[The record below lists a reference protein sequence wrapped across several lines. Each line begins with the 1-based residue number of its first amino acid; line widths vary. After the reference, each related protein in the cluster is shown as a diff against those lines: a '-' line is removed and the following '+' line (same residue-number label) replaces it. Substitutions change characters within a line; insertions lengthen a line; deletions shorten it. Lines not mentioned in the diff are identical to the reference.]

1 MGDSEGSS
9 EQDDVSFLRTDD
21 MVCLQ
26 CTATGT
32 RVCLAAEGF
41 GNRHCYLENIA
52 DKNFPPEMLSC
63 VLVLEQALSVRALQE
78 MVTAANSDTGKGTQS
93 GHRTLLYGHAVLLRH
108 QNSNMYLACLSSSS
122 YNDKLAF
129 DVGLQDHCQGEACW
143 WTIHPASKQ
152 RSEGEKVRVGDDLI
166 LVSVATER
174 YLHTAKEGEATIV
187 NASFHL
193 THWSV
198 APFGTGTSRT
208 KNVGYVF
215 GGEVLRF
222 FHGGDE
228 CLTIPPNWSEETG
241 QNIIVYEGGAV
252 LNQARSLWRL
262 ELVRTKWAGGFVN
275 WGYPLRIHHITTG
288 QYLAFGDNREVCLVP
303 RERATVAATAFCLRQ
318 TKDDKKIVLD
328 EKEEEV
334 LGSPLVKYGD
344 TTVFLQHL
352 ETGLWLS
359 YKTYETKKR
368 GVGKVEEK
376 QAIMSEEGK
385 MDDGLEFSRAQVEES
400 RTARVI
406 RKCGSLFNKFIVN
419 LDAMQSGAGRQD
431 SAISNI
437 DQDEMIM
444 CFEDLINYFV
454 QPEDDIE
461 HEEKQNKLK
470 ALRNRQDLFQEEGIL
485 NLILETIDKINAI
498 TTSGY
503 LVSLDGEDASQNWD
517 TISGFLY
524 QLLAAIIK
532 GNHTNCA
539 QFAQPHR
546 LDWLFSRLSGQQASE
561 GTGMLDVLHCVLI
574 DSPEALNILKED
586 HIKVIISL
594 LEKHGRDP
602 KVLDVLCSLCVTGK
616 GVAVRSSQNN
626 ICDNLLPGRNLL
638 LQTRLVDHVA
648 SMQPNIFVG
657 KVEGAALFR
666 RWYYEAMVDHCE
678 QASHLPPHLRIG
690 WANTSGY
697 VPYPG
702 GGSKWGGNG
711 LGDDL
716 YSFGFD
722 GCCLWT
728 GGRCNTVR
736 SCSPPYIRKGDVIG
750 CIIDL
755 NVPVISF
762 SVNGIKVKGCFRN
775 FNTDG
780 MFYPAI
786 SFSAKLS
793 CRFLLGG
800 DQGKLRYGPP
810 DGHSALV
817 EALLPQQ
824 VLTVEPCF
832 QFGDVP
838 KGVLFGPAQISDDAV
853 FVPSPVDTSGITLPN
868 YIESVRD
875 KLAENVHE
883 VWAMNKIDS
892 GWRYADVRDDARK
905 LHPCLTSFEHLPLAE
920 KKYDTTLAL
929 QTLKTI
935 LALGYHITV
944 DKPPAR
950 IKTVKLPNDPYLQ
963 SNGYKPAPLDLGA
976 ISLTAKMEELVDL
989 LSENTH
995 NVWAQER
1002 IQQGWTYGLV
1012 ENQPTRRSPHL
1023 VPYKTVDDIIKKAN
1037 RDTAGELVRTLLAYG
1052 YVLEPP
1058 TAESL
1063 EGMQSKVSSVKY
1075 DQRTYRA
1082 ETTYAVTGGKW
1093 YFEFEVLTLG
1103 PMKVGWASAS
1113 SFLPSCELGG
1123 DANSWAYDGFLA
1135 VKNHAGGAES
1145 YGKQWTIGDVIG
1157 CMLDLHDRTISFSLN
1172 GELLLD
1178 NLGGEAAFSEIPCG
1192 EGASYVPACTF
1203 GIGQKAKLVFG
1214 HDVNLLRFFTTCGL
1228 QEGYQPFC
1236 VNMNRNMTFWYNKD
1250 EPMFVNV
1257 DDAFSPN
1264 VEVNRIPAGG
1274 ECPPALKIT
1283 HKLFESVEKVNY
1295 EFLRLSL
1302 PVCCRDHLVEE
1313 QDKEHRWEEVRR
1325 RQRRAQAEKQS
1336 VRHPANL
1343 EHHMLRSGFSMSDV
1357 KDLQRGYSDEGGD
1370 TEDVMPVD
1378 HRPPTP
1384 QQRRRSMLTPRGT
1397 TGTLTKTQSFDAAT
1411 TLQVPDGSRPDASR
1425 LRAASSEEALH
1436 RVGQKSKA
1444 GQRTKAVT
1452 PEPESKSKRRGKS
1465 PFRFFRKKEDKE
1477 DAQAAA
1483 SATTATSPKGGAAQ
1497 QGLSPPLLTV
1507 RPPSVHRLS
1516 PAPSNQLLC
1525 PPVPERP
1532 TSLSS
1537 PTSSGGSGGS
1547 GSAGMPRSG
1556 SFRRPSLTPGP
1567 PPVAADDTGDRL
1579 DPTVLDLVDEYFY
1592 GLRVFPGQ
1600 DPNHVYV
1607 GWVTTAY
1614 KFYDRTFGNSKVR
1627 KVAFHGLSE
1636 DGLVHQVLERQ
1647 NCYMVCAGQLAAEIS
1662 QGDAAGRSANQG
1674 MYVGCHIDV
1683 STGLLTFSADGHVT
1697 RQRFKME
1704 PGTKLFPAAF
1714 FEATSKEVIQFELG
1728 RTPTTLPLSAV
1739 LLHTTSKHLT
1749 PQCPPRLKVQCLQP
1763 YVWARVPNVSL
1774 RPHALRLSE
1783 VRGWSMLCDDPVS
1796 MLALHI
1802 PEEDRCIDVLE
1813 LIEHERLLNFHA
1825 HTLSLYGS
1833 LCFQGNHRAAH
1844 MICSHVDEKQLMYA
1858 IQSEYLSGPLR
1869 TGFTD
1874 LLISLH
1880 LEFHAYARS
1889 LTQNEFIVP
1898 LGPDIR
1904 ALYEDPT
1911 TAQSFSTLECVS
1923 IRPEMSFSET
1933 REKVESIADLST
1945 PYFPVDALKQFVIEA
1960 LAEAVKRDS
1969 RPNRDPIGGSNE
1981 NLFVPLLKL
1990 ADKLLLVGLLDNTDL
2005 QWLLYLLDPNT
2016 FEPCRGIGGPAAVT
2030 GGDSSAPT
2038 GGVGGNGNGGVP
2050 LGLIDMQ
2057 IAEGVKLQVC
2067 YILHHLC
2074 DLQLRH
2080 RVEAIVCFSDDFVN
2094 NLQSD
2099 QLRRYIEIK
2108 QSDLPS
2114 SVAAKKTREF
2124 RCTPKEQMR
2133 AILGF
2138 KNIEEESSDQCPC
2151 GEGLR
2156 EVLSGFHEELVGR
2169 LKAASADQEAPAES
2183 ESDSGSTLRQK
2194 LMSLVK
2200 LVQSSD
2206 EAKGDGDER
2215 VTLPEEIFTR
2225 KVVQIVVKWAEQ
2237 SEIEDREVVRQ
2248 MFRLLLRVY
2257 SSVGELMNAL
2267 ENTYVISHRSQ
2278 SDIIS
2283 VLSHLGKVRA
2293 LLPVQ
2298 MSPLEEEVM
2307 RKSLW
2312 ALVNNRIFFQHPDL
2326 IRVLRVNENV
2336 MDVMINTLGKRA
2348 QTQSSGQATA
2358 VAASPASPSAPE
2370 AAPADK
2376 DTSHE
2381 MVVSCCRFL
2390 CYFCRTSRQNQKA
2403 MFDHLDFLLEN
2414 SNILLS
2420 RPSLRGSTPLDVAY
2434 SSLMENSELALALRE
2449 HYLEKIAAYMSRC
2462 GLQSNLELVDRGY
2475 PDVGW
2480 DPVEGERY
2488 LDFLRFCVWV
2498 NGETVEENANLVI
2511 RLLIRRPECLG
2522 PALRGEGPG
2531 LLDAIREAVRMS
2543 ERITAERQQQQQ
2555 QGTLTEELGE
2565 DDIDMGAAILNFY
2578 CTLVDLLGRCAPEAA
2593 TIAQGKNES
2602 IRARAIL
2609 RSLVP
2614 LDDLL
2619 GALSLRFTLQQPRKG
2634 DTSQNKSDLPAG
2646 LQPNHK
2652 QSIVM
2657 FLERVYGLETQETFF
2672 RLLEDGFLPD
2682 LRAATMLDRA
2692 DSVESD
2698 MALALNRYIGNSV
2711 LPMLIQYYAYFTNAE
2726 NYASLL
2732 DATLHTVYRLS
2743 KVKILTKGQ
2752 REKVSDFLVA
2762 LTREMQPSML
2772 LRLLR
2777 KLTVD
2782 VSVITEYTAVALRLL
2797 TLHYDRCKSYYSASG
2812 GQGAYGTASEEERR
2826 LTMLLFT
2833 NIFDSLSKMEYDPD
2847 LFSKALPCLT
2857 AIACALPPDYSLTEG
2872 HEEDLCKHTTGA
2884 SGPYVPEPVNTMGI
2898 QLNQDLNNIVQRFSE
2913 HFHDA
2918 WAMRKLERGWQYG
2931 ERWNDEAKTHP
2942 RVKPYNLLTDY
2953 EKERY
2958 RDPIRELLKALL
2970 AFGWKLELTDNSQR
2984 SNAPIAAQ
2992 AQSPMAYMPTPVDMS
3007 TLTLNKDMMT
3017 MAERLA
3023 ENTHDIWAKKM
3034 KEELEAVGGGIH
3046 AQLVPYDL
3054 LTDREKYK
3062 NRDRAQEFLKFLQYE
3077 GYRLSSKALRRR
3089 ERGGAPS
3096 EEPQAPSQGQ
3106 NASPERRF
3114 ASSLLEKLLQYLD
3127 VAAINLKV
3135 LRPSVPFSRRT
3146 SFKTS
3151 SRDVKFFS
3159 KVVLPLMEKVFV
3171 AQRAFFLMSPT
3182 ATSTVGTATIREKE
3196 MVASLFC
3203 KLGGLLRAKF
3213 SVFGNECKLTVSC
3226 LQTLIRAT
3234 DAKAIVKNCPDFVKT
3249 SMLTYFNNAAD
3260 DLATTLLNLQQG
3272 RYSHL
3277 RGTTM
3282 KTSSSL
3288 NYVQLVLLPVLTAL
3302 FDHMAA
3308 NEFGSDLL
3316 LSDIQVA
3323 CYKILNSLYTLGTN
3337 MELHGGRNFVKA
3349 ELERHRPAY
3358 GNCLGAFAATFPVAF
3373 LEPSHN
3379 KHNPYCIHGKAQEHS
3394 LEAQAVMAT
3403 LESSMPT
3410 LEDLMGQV
3418 EKFVTANGKYLEQPF
3433 IIEVMIPMLCSYL
3446 PFWWSQGP
3454 DNVNPT
3460 SGNHVT
3466 MVTSDHLT
3474 GLLKNIL
3481 NLLRKTVATE
3491 GSPWMITIAGH
3502 AGQIVINSSE
3512 ELLRDPILPMME
3524 KIRQCADSVF
3534 HNEECMRSYL
3544 KSSTDD
3550 TSQVEGQL
3558 QEEFTLLVR
3567 DIYAFFP
3574 LLIKYVD
3581 LQRNHWL
3588 KNNVKEAEQVYTC
3601 VAHVFNTWNKSQ
3613 YFRREEANF
3622 ISQHEIDNM
3631 ALIMP
3636 SSGRGRT
3643 SVQNLDAGQSQKKE
3657 KKKKRDGKRDKDKE
3671 LAASLVVACLK
3682 RLLPVGLNLFAG
3694 REQELVQHAK
3704 EKFLNKDQDSDIFDY
3719 VKLQLTLPDK
3729 IDPSD
3734 AMSWQHYLYSK
3745 LGSQRTTPV
3754 GPNAIVPV
3762 VSQDRL
3768 VERIIDMAKVL
3779 FGLHVIDHPQGSQ
3792 KGVYRS
3798 VVSTQRKRAVIAC
3811 FRMISLHSLPRHRAI
3826 NIFLNVYKDLWL
3838 EEENV
3843 DQEKLIDDLTTTFE
3857 ESEKEPKS
3865 EETEE
3870 KPDPLVQLV
3879 VAFSRK
3885 ATTEHSGVNPEDPLY
3900 MHYAFI
3906 FSQSCG
3912 GAEEEEEEEEG
3923 DEDSGPSIHQKFR
3936 RLKEQELEKQRLL
3949 FQQARLASRG
3959 VAEMA
3964 LLYISACKGCQGP
3977 MVIETLK
3984 LGISLLKGGNQE
3996 VQMRMLQHLKE
4007 KKDVGF
4013 FTSIAGL
4020 MNSCSVLDLDAFER
4034 TQKAEGLGVGAEGTA
4049 GEKNMHDADFT
4060 CALFRFLQLL
4070 CEGHNLEFQNY
4081 LRTQAGNTTTV
4092 NVVISTVDYLLR
4104 LQESIM
4110 DFYWH
4115 YSSKEVIDQPGKD
4128 NFCRAITVAKQ
4139 VFNTLTEFIQGPCS
4153 LNQQALAHS
4162 RLWDAVT
4169 GFLFLFAHM
4178 QDKLSKNSSQLDL
4191 LKELLELQKEMVIMM
4206 LSMLEG
4212 NVMNGTIGKQMVDTL
4227 VESASNVELI
4237 LRFFDMFL
4245 KLKELTSSSSFQEID
4260 SKNSGWILPK
4270 DFQKAM
4276 EQQKIYNAEE
4286 ISFLM
4291 SCCEPNIDDLIDYRE
4306 FTERFHNP
4314 AKDIGFNLAVLLT
4327 NLSEHMPNDPRLQ
4340 RFLETASSVLNYF
4353 EPFLGRIEIMGSSRR
4368 IERVYFEIKES
4379 TIDQWEKPQ
4388 IKESKRAFFYSIVTE
4403 GGDKEKLEAFVN
4415 FCEDAIFE
4423 MQHASSISNEDTD
4436 EPPAKAEPYTFL
4448 GAEDSRPP
4456 GPLEPLKQGFWLLRD
4471 GIGALL
4477 SVLRPSNIR
4486 RQYQKLRSMT
4496 MGEIILGTFK
4506 VSFFGFFY
4514 IIWMIFAFARSV
4526 VRVTLRLMG
4535 GQPLVGSAVPEE
4547 DARGLKYSGLGAIG
4561 PPLALEAGPS
4571 AMGAGLAGTGLP
4583 AEADMAPH
4591 MRAFGLDITKTE
4603 EDGEVKYH
4611 VAPPKSTLSPQSSLD
4626 DADQTTEEDTSKG
4639 SPHDKGSPD
4648 GELPD
4653 GLPLDGQATVL
4664 EGDLKTKDMGQET
4677 ADGDIKRATMP
4688 SPEMAAM
4695 MSAAQMAAAE
4705 PPKPTETPPVAAID
4719 LSEYSQKIVSFLARN
4734 FYNMKYIALVLAF
4747 FINCILLF
4755 YKVSTG
4761 ESAADDDVAAAAEA
4775 AAEALSDDE
4784 GGVGGLAE
4792 VLANATE
4799 ALSDADGSGSDE
4811 EVEEWVII
4819 EEKLFYLEPII
4830 RFMAL
4835 FHSLVSFCMLIAYYH
4850 LKVPLAIFKR
4860 EKEVARAMEFDGLYI
4875 TEDPAEDDIR
4885 TRWDKL
4891 VISTKSFPVNYW
4903 DKFVKKRVRQKYS
4916 ETYDPEALS
4925 NVLGLDKS
4933 GSFSQEHDESSG
4945 LFSFITNVDWKYQI
4959 WKSGV
4964 TITDNAFLYNLWYF
4978 VFSVMGNLN
4987 FFFFAAHLLDVAVG
5001 FKTLRTILQSVT
5013 HNGKQLVLTVMLLTI
5028 VVYIYTVIAFSFFRK
5043 FYIQEEDEQVDHKC
5057 HSMLTCFV
5065 FHLYKGVR
5073 AGGGIGDEIEP
5084 PDGDDY
5090 EVYRIIFDITFF
5102 FFVII
5107 ILLAIIQGLIIDAFG
5122 ELRDQLQSVV
5132 DDMESNCFIC
5142 GIGKDYFDRVPHGFD
5157 THVQKEHNLANYM
5170 FFLMHLIN
5178 KPDTEYTGQETYV
5191 WELYQKRCWDF
5202 FPVGDCF
5209 RKQYEDELMGAG

>member
-1 MGDSEGSS
+1 
-9 EQDDVSFLRTDD
+9 
-21 MVCLQ
+21 
-26 CTATGT
+26 
-32 RVCLAAEGF
+32 
-41 GNRHCYLENIA
+41 
-52 DKNFPPEMLSC
+52 ML
-63 VLVLEQALSVRALQE
+63 
-78 MVTAANSDTGKGTQS
+78 
-93 GHRTLLYGHAVLLRH
+93 
-108 QNSNMYLACLSSSS
+108 LSS
-122 YNDKLAF
+122 
-129 DVGLQDHCQGEACW
+129 Q
-143 WTIHPASKQ
+143 
-152 RSEGEKVRVGDDLI
+152 
-166 LVSVATER
+166 
-174 YLHTAKEGEATIV
+174 
-187 NASFHL
+187 
-193 THWSV
+193 
-198 APFGTGTSRT
+198 
-208 KNVGYVF
+208 
-215 GGEVLRF
+215 
-222 FHGGDE
+222 
-228 CLTIPPNWSEETG
+228 
-241 QNIIVYEGGAV
+241 
-252 LNQARSLWRL
+252 
-262 ELVRTKWAGGFVN
+262 
-275 WGYPLRIHHITTG
+275 
-288 QYLAFGDNREVCLVP
+288 
-303 RERATVAATAFCLRQ
+303 
-318 TKDDKKIVLD
+318 
-328 EKEEEV
+328 
-334 LGSPLVKYGD
+334 
-344 TTVFLQHL
+344 
-352 ETGLWLS
+352 
-359 YKTYETKKR
+359 
-368 GVGKVEEK
+368 
-376 QAIMSEEGK
+376 
-385 MDDGLEFSRAQVEES
+385 
-400 RTARVI
+400 
-406 RKCGSLFNKFIVN
+406 
-419 LDAMQSGAGRQD
+419 
-431 SAISNI
+431 
-437 DQDEMIM
+437 
-444 CFEDLINYFV
+444 
-454 QPEDDIE
+454 
-461 HEEKQNKLK
+461 
-470 ALRNRQDLFQEEGIL
+470 
-485 NLILETIDKINAI
+485 
-498 TTSGY
+498 
-503 LVSLDGEDASQNWD
+503 
-517 TISGFLY
+517 
-524 QLLAAIIK
+524 
-532 GNHTNCA
+532 
-539 QFAQPHR
+539 
-546 LDWLFSRLSGQQASE
+546 
-561 GTGMLDVLHCVLI
+561 
-574 DSPEALNILKED
+574 
-586 HIKVIISL
+586 
-594 LEKHGRDP
+594 
-602 KVLDVLCSLCVTGK
+602 VLDVLCSLCVTGK

-626 ICDNLLPGRNLL
+626 ICDNLLPGRDLL

-657 KVEGAALFR
+657 RVEGAALFR

-678 QASHLPPHLRIG
+678 QKSHLEPHLRIG
-690 WANTSGY
+690 WANTAGY

-722 GCCLWT
+722 GASLWT
-728 GGRCNTVR
+728 GGRSNIVRNT
-736 SCSPPYIRKGDVIG
+736 SAPFIRKGDVVG

-762 SVNGIKVKGCFRN
+762 TVNGIKVKGCFRN

-786 SFSAKLS
+786 SFSAKLRWASLSVLAPVAMS
-793 CRFLLGG
+793 C
-800 DQGKLRYGPP
+800 
-810 DGHSALV
+810 
-817 EALLPQQ
+817 
-824 VLTVEPCF
+824 
-832 QFGDVP
+832 
-838 KGVLFGPAQISDDAV
+838 FGPHSETNAEETNPRMVFTNLAKNCSGLLFRGLSEGRPAVPTNSTTKAWLPLGKTSTTRDAFSLQIA
-853 FVPSPVDTSGITLPN
+853 LPN
-868 YIESVRD
+868 YIESIRD
-875 KLAENVHE
+875 KLAENIHE
-883 VWAMNKIDS
+883 VWSMKKIDA
-892 GWRYADVRDDARK
+892 GWRYAEVRDDTRSV
-905 LHPCLTSFEHLPLAE
+905 HPCLTSFEHLPPAE

-950 IKTVKLPNDPYLQ
+950 IKTIKLPNDPYLQ
-963 SNGYKPAPLDLGA
+963 SNGYKPAPLDVGA
-976 ISLTAKMEELVDL
+976 ITLTPKMEELVDL

-1037 RDTAGELVRTLLAYG
+1037 RSAHPEFRENRVNIGMGTCPVPSAKSKQVTDDQTL
-1052 YVLEPP
+1052 
-1058 TAESL
+1058 
-1063 EGMQSKVSSVKY
+1063 SKQKK
-1075 DQRTYRA
+1075 QH
-1082 ETTYAVTGGKW
+1082 
-1093 YFEFEVLTLG
+1093 
-1103 PMKVGWASAS
+1103 
-1113 SFLPSCELGG
+1113 LPSVSITFVKTTK
-1123 DANSWAYDGFLA
+1123 ANLETKVYKRNSLKRAYLHIEYSSEYSGERNVRPMQA
-1135 VKNHAGGAES
+1135 VKNYAGGSEV
-1145 YGKQWTIGDVIG
+1145 YGKQWQIGDVIG

-1178 NLGGEAAFSEIPCG
+1178 SLGGETAFSDIPCSD
-1192 EGASYVPACTF
+1192 GASYVPACTF
-1203 GIGQKAKLVFG
+1203 GIGQKARLVFG
-1214 HDVNLLRFFTTCGL
+1214 HDVNLLRYFTTCGL

-1250 EPMFVNV
+1250 EAVFVNV

-1264 VEVNRIPAGG
+1264 VEVSRIPAGG
-1274 ECPPALKIT
+1274 ESPPALKII

-1302 PVCCRDHLVEE
+1302 PVTCHDQLIEE
-1313 QDKEHRWEEVRR
+1313 IEKEQRWEEIRR
-1325 RQRRAQAEKQS
+1325 RQRRAQAEKKS
-1336 VRHPANL
+1336 IRHPANL

-1357 KDLQRGYSDEGGD
+1357 KDLQRGYSEDAAEGDELLHV
-1370 TEDVMPVD
+1370 E

-1384 QQRRRSMLTPRGT
+1384 QQRRRSMHV
-1397 TGTLTKTQSFDAAT
+1397 GTLTKTQSFDAAT
-1411 TLQVPDGSRPDASR
+1411 TLQVPDGSRDPNR
-1425 LRAASSEEALH
+1425 LRAASSEEALS
-1436 RVGQKSKA
+1436 RIGQQTKGQRSKA
-1444 GQRTKAVT
+1444 TT
-1452 PEPESKSKRRGKS
+1452 PEPEGKAKRRGKS
-1465 PFRFFRKKEDKE
+1465 PFRFFRSKKDEEKE
-1477 DAQAAA
+1477 KEPAQVSLAVPKLPTQ
-1483 SATTATSPKGGAAQ
+1483 TT
-1497 QGLSPPLLTV
+1497 LSPPMLTV
-1507 RPPSVHRLS
+1507 RAPSVQRLT
-1516 PAPSNQLLC
+1516 PAGSQLLC
-1525 PPVPERP
+1525 PPVPDRP
-1532 TSLSS
+1532 
-1537 PTSSGGSGGS
+1537 SGLGSGG
-1547 GSAGMPRSG
+1547 GGGGGGPPRSG
-1556 SFRRPSLTPGP
+1556 SFRRPSLAPAP
-1567 PPVAADDTGDRL
+1567 PPADDTGDRL
-1579 DPTVLDLVDEYFY
+1579 DPSVLDLVDEYFY

-1600 DPNHVYV
+1600 DPNHVYC
-1607 GWVTTAY
+1607 GWVTTTY
-1614 KFYDRTFGNSKVR
+1614 KYHDRSFSNSKVR

-1662 QGDAAGRSANQG
+1662 HGEAGSRSANQG
-1674 MYVGCHIDV
+1674 MYVGCHIDLA
-1683 STGLLTFSADGHVT
+1683 TGMLTFSADGHMT
-1697 RQRFKME
+1697 RHRFKME
-1704 PGTKLFPAAF
+1704 PGTKLYPAAF
-1714 FEATSKEVIQFELG
+1714 FEATSKEVLQFELG
-1728 RTPTTLPLSAV
+1728 HTPTTLPLSAA
-1739 LLHTTSKHLT
+1739 LLHNTSRHLT
-1749 PQCPPRLKVQCLQP
+1749 PQLPPRLKVRRTARQFEGAAQIRLSTSRSQHDSSKSP
-1763 YVWARVPNVSL
+1763 YQAQTQTTESHRSIRSDRPLIDRCGLVARVRARYGDLENSCFHFSL
-1774 RPHALRLSE
+1774 KRSYALKFCKVVCTTKTYLWQKFELATCSKRFFRCTLFMAPYIQDVFFSCTKFSKQGNLVVHASLLRTCC
-1783 VRGWSMLCDDPVS
+1783 VFFYAVCY
-1796 MLALHI
+1796 
-1802 PEEDRCIDVLE
+1802 
-1813 LIEHERLLNFHA
+1813 HA
-1825 HTLSLYGS
+1825 HLI
-1833 LCFQGNHRAAH
+1833 QK
-1844 MICSHVDEKQLMYA
+1844 SHLKQF
-1858 IQSEYLSGPLR
+1858 I
-1869 TGFTD
+1869 
-1874 LLISLH
+1874 
-1880 LEFHAYARS
+1880 
-1889 LTQNEFIVP
+1889 LT
-1898 LGPDIR
+1898 
-1904 ALYEDPT
+1904 
-1911 TAQSFSTLECVS
+1911 SWC
-1923 IRPEMSFSET
+1923 
-1933 REKVESIADLST
+1933 REEVGSIADLST

-1960 LAEAVKRDS
+1960 LADAVKKDS

-1990 ADKLLLVGLLDNTDL
+1990 ADKLLLVGLLDDEDL
-2005 QWLLYLLDPNT
+2005 QWLLYLLDPETFDPNYRNT
-2016 FEPCRGIGGPAAVT
+2016 GFDDPSFAPFGAPA
-2030 GGDSSAPT
+2030 
-2038 GGVGGNGNGGVP
+2038 GNGKAV
-2050 LGLIDMQ
+2050 GLIDMQ
-2057 IAEGVKLQVC
+2057 VAEGVKLQIC

-2080 RVEAIVCFSDDFVN
+2080 RVEAIVSFSDDYVG
-2094 NLQSD
+2094 NLQTD
-2099 QLRRYIEIK
+2099 QLRRYTEIK

-2114 SVAAKKTREF
+2114 SVAAKKTKEF

-2138 KNIEEESSDQCPC
+2138 KNLEEENWDQCPC
-2151 GEGLR
+2151 REGLR
-2156 EVLSGFHEELVGR
+2156 EVLSSMHREQLGR
-2169 LKAASADQEAPAES
+2169 LKVATAAEEEVADKDAAG
-2183 ESDSGSTLRQK
+2183 DGSLRQRFMH
-2194 LMSLVK
+2194 LVSLVRAAEE
-2200 LVQSSD
+2200 
-2206 EAKGDGDER
+2206 EAGPGDDHI
-2215 VTLPEEIFTR
+2215 TLPEGDDQIFTK
-2225 KVVQIVVKWAEQ
+2225 KVVHIVVKWAEQ
-2237 SEIEDREVVRQ
+2237 SEFENREVIRQ
-2248 MFRLLLRVY
+2248 MFRLLLRIY
-2257 SSVGELMNAL
+2257 SSVAELMNAL
-2267 ENTYVISHRSQ
+2267 ENTYVISHMSKA
-2278 SDIIS
+2278 DIIS

-2298 MSPLEEEVM
+2298 MSSQEEEVM

-2326 IRVLRVNENV
+2326 IRILRVNENV

-2348 QTQSSGQATA
+2348 QTQISPFVRS
-2358 VAASPASPSAPE
+2358 ASRQ
-2370 AAPADK
+2370 

-2462 GLQSNLELVDRGY
+2462 GLQSNLELIDRGY

-2498 NGETVEENANLVI
+2498 NGASWCTESHVSLLACCTVL
-2511 RLLIRRPECLG
+2511 RRPPRWRRRSRRLAFAAVGSSMPVLCAVCSRSHG
-2522 PALRGEGPG
+2522 IDARSPPAPKRENTQKLRIGASSHHFVCSTARLRAMRYDTTQGVARG
-2531 LLDAIREAVRMS
+2531 ATDAMRKPLSLIASVKLSARRP
-2543 ERITAERQQQQQ
+2543 
-2555 QGTLTEELGE
+2555 TLT
-2565 DDIDMGAAILNFY
+2565 
-2578 CTLVDLLGRCAPEAA
+2578 
-2593 TIAQGKNES
+2593 
-2602 IRARAIL
+2602 
-2609 RSLVP
+2609 
-2614 LDDLL
+2614 
-2619 GALSLRFTLQQPRKG
+2619 LRFTLQLLFRIRR
-2634 DTSQNKSDLPAG
+2634 TTVLSDLPPG

-2657 FLERVYGLETQETFF
+2657 FLERVYGLETQEVFF

-2682 LRAATMLDRA
+2682 LRAATMLDRT
-2692 DSVESD
+2692 DNTESD

-2711 LPMLIQYYAYFTNAE
+2711 LPMLIQYYGYFTNAE

-2782 VSVITEYTAVALRLL
+2782 VSVITEYTTVALRLL
-2797 TLHYDRCKSYYSASG
+2797 TLHYERCKSYYSASG

-2833 NIFDSLSKMEYDPD
+2833 NIFDSLSKMEYDPE
-2847 LFSKALPCLT
+2847 LFNKALPCLT
-2857 AIACALPPDYSLTEG
+2857 AISCALPPDYSLTEG
-2872 HEEDLCKHTTGA
+2872 QDDDWCKQGTHT
-2884 SGPYVPEPVNTMGI
+2884 SGPYVPEPVNTNGI
-2898 QLNQDLNNIVQRFSE
+2898 QLSQDLHNIVQRFSE

-2918 WAMRKLERGWQYG
+2918 WATRKMERGWQYG
-2931 ERWNDEAKTHP
+2931 ERWNDDVKTHP
-2942 RVKPYNLLTDY
+2942 RLKPYNLLTDY

-2970 AFGWKLELTDNSQR
+2970 AFGWKLELTDSSQR
-2984 SNAPIAAQ
+2984 SAAPIAAQ
-2992 AQSPMAYMPTPVDMS
+2992 APSPMAYMPTPVDMS
-3007 TLTLNKDMMT
+3007 TLTLNKDMMN
-3017 MAERLA
+3017 MSERLG

-3046 AQLVPYDL
+3046 PQLVPYDL

-3077 GYRLSSKALRRR
+3077 GYRLSSKVTRRR

-3096 EEPQAPSQGQ
+3096 EEPMSPVVGTAQSQ
-3106 NASPERRF
+3106 ERRF
-3114 ASSLLEKLLQYLD
+3114 ASLLLEKLLQYLD
-3127 VAAINLKV
+3127 VAAVNLKV
-3135 LRPSVPFSRRT
+3135 LRPSIPFSRRC
-3146 SFKTS
+3146 SFKAS

-3159 KVVLPLMEKVFV
+3159 KVVLPLMEKCFV
-3171 AQRAFFLMSPT
+3171 AHRAFFLMSPT

-3203 KLGGLLRAKF
+3203 KLASLLRAKF
-3213 SVFGNECKLTVSC
+3213 SVFGNEAKITVSC
-3226 LQTLIRAT
+3226 LQVLIRAT
-3234 DAKAIVKNCPDFVKT
+3234 DAKNIVKNCPDFVKT
-3249 SMLTYFNNAAD
+3249 SMLTYFNSAAD
-3260 DLATTLLNLQQG
+3260 DLAQTLSNLEQG

-3288 NYVQLVLLPVLTAL
+3288 NYIQFVLLPVLTAV
-3302 FDHMAA
+3302 FDHLAA

-3316 LSDIQVA
+3316 LHDIQVA
-3323 CYKILNSLYTLGTN
+3323 CYKILNSLYSLGTRTD
-3337 MELHGGRNFVKA
+3337 LHGGRNFVKA

-3379 KHNPYCIHGKAQEHS
+3379 KHNPHCIHGKAQEHS

-3410 LEDLMGQV
+3410 LDDLMGQV
-3418 EKFVTANGKYLEQPF
+3418 DKFVTANGKYVDQPY
-3433 IIEVMIPMLCSYL
+3433 IIEVMLPMLCSYL

-3474 GLLKNIL
+3474 NLLRNIL
-3481 NLLRKTVATE
+3481 NLLRKTVSVE
-3491 GSPWMITIAGH
+3491 GSPWMITFAGH

-3512 ELLRDPILPMME
+3512 ELLRDPILPLME
-3524 KIRQCADSVF
+3524 KIQHSADLVF
-3534 HNEECMRSYL
+3534 HKEECMRSYL

-3550 TSQVEGQL
+3550 TSQAEGQL

-3588 KNNVKEAEQVYTC
+3588 KNNVKEAELVYTR
-3601 VAHVFNTWNKSQ
+3601 VAHVFNIWNKSQ

-3636 SSGRGRT
+3636 SSGRGRA
-3643 SVQNLDAGQSQKKE
+3643 SVQNTDAGRSQKKE

-3704 EKFLNKDQDSDIFDY
+3704 EKFLNKDQDVDIFDY

-3745 LGSQRTTPV
+3745 LGSQRSSGSQV
-3754 GPNAIVPV
+3754 VPAQ
-3762 VSQDRL
+3762 VSHDQL
-3768 VERIIDMAKVL
+3768 VERIMDMAKVL
-3779 FGLHVIDHPQGSQ
+3779 YGLHMIDHPQGSL
-3792 KGVYRS
+3792 KGVYRN

-3826 NIFLNVYKDLWL
+3826 NIFLKIYKDLWL

-3843 DQEKLIDDLTTTFE
+3843 GQEELIDHLTTTFE
-3857 ESEKEPKS
+3857 ESEKEHPT
-3865 EETEE
+3865 EEAEE

-3879 VAFSRK
+3879 VAFSRT
-3885 ATTEHSGVNPEDPLY
+3885 ATTEHSGVIPEDPLY
-3900 MHYAFI
+3900 MQYAFI

-3923 DEDSGPSIHQKFR
+3923 EEDAGPSIH
-3936 RLKEQELEKQRLL
+3936 EQELEKQRLL
-3949 FQQARLASRG
+3949 FHQARLASRG

-3964 LLYISACKGCQGP
+3964 LLYISACKGSQGP
-3977 MVIETLK
+3977 MVMETLK

-3996 VQMRMLQHLKE
+3996 VQVRMLQHLKE
-4007 KKDVGF
+4007 KRDVGF

-4034 TQKAEGLGVGAEGTA
+4034 TQKAEGLGVGCEGTA

-4104 LQESIM
+4104 LQESVM
-4110 DFYWH
+4110 DFYWY

-4139 VFNTLTEFIQGPCS
+4139 VFNTLTEFIQIPARGARDIGS
-4153 LNQQALAHS
+4153 RHS
-4162 RLWDAVT
+4162 RHRLPGSRHRLPRSRHWPR
-4169 GFLFLFAHM
+4169 
-4178 QDKLSKNSSQLDL
+4178 NSSQLDL
-4191 LKELLELQKEMVIMM
+4191 LKELLELQQEMIIMM

-4227 VESASNVELI
+4227 VESASNVEMI

-4260 SKNSGWILPK
+4260 SNNSGWITPK

-4276 EQQKIYNAEE
+4276 EQQKIYNPDE
-4286 ISFLM
+4286 IAFLM

-4314 AKDIGFNLAVLLT
+4314 AKDIGFNVAVLLT

-4353 EPFLGRIEIMGSSRR
+4353 EPFLGRIEIMGGSKR

-4448 GAEDSRPP
+4448 GAEESRPP
-4456 GPLEPLKQGFWLLRD
+4456 GPMEPLKQGFWLLRD
-4471 GIGALL
+4471 ALAALL
-4477 SVLRPSNIR
+4477 SVLRPSYLK
-4486 RQYQKLRSMT
+4486 RQYQALRRKSL
-4496 MGEIILGTFK
+4496 GELLLGLFRF
-4506 VSFFGFFY
+4506 SFFGFFY
-4514 IIWMIFAFARSV
+4514 VIWTGLYCAKSLVGVII
-4526 VRVTLRLMG
+4526 RLMG
-4535 GQPLVGSAVPEE
+4535 GQPLAGDALPEE
-4547 DARGLKYSGLGAIG
+4547 DLSKGALMI
-4561 PPLALEAGPS
+4561 PQRPLAALEGIPGQ
-4571 AMGAGLAGTGLP
+4571 MGSLP
-4583 AEADMAPH
+4583 GDTDAQAH
-4591 MRAFGLDITKTE
+4591 MRTSGHDAGKAD
-4603 EDGEVKYH
+4603 EDGDVKH
-4611 VAPPKSTLSPQSSLD
+4611 HAPKTPLSPQASTDL
-4626 DADQTTEEDTSKG
+4626 ADQDQVGDEEHAKG
-4639 SPHDKGSPD
+4639 APGTKFPD

-4653 GLPLDGQATVL
+4653 GIAADGLAPHLDGDVKL
-4664 EGDLKTKDMGQET
+4664 KDMEQPQASMEG
-4677 ADGDIKRATMP
+4677 KRVPPGTDAQLASSMLMPPMAT
-4688 SPEMAAM
+4688 PEA
-4695 MSAAQMAAAE
+4695 
-4705 PPKPTETPPVAAID
+4705 PKPSEAPPVAAID

-4747 FINCILLF
+4747 FINFILLF
-4755 YKVSTG
+4755 YKVTTG
-4761 ESAADDDVAAAAEA
+4761 EEDADAGSASG
-4775 AAEALSDDE
+4775 SDDE
-4784 GGVGGLAE
+4784 SEPASSVGGGL
-4792 VLANATE
+4792 VDLLSNATE
-4799 ALSDADGSGSDE
+4799 AAAGSESDE
-4811 EVEEWVII
+4811 EDLEEWVII
-4819 EEKLFYLEPII
+4819 EEKFFYLEPVI

-4875 TEDPAEDDIR
+4875 SEEPAEDDIR

-4925 NVLGLDKS
+4925 NLLGMDKS
-4933 GSFSQEHDESSG
+4933 GSFSQEQEESGG
-4945 LFSFITNVDWKYQI
+4945 LIPFITNADWKYQI

-4964 TITDNAFLYNLWYF
+4964 TITDNSFLYNLWYF
-4978 VFSVMGNLN
+4978 LFSVMGNLN
-4987 FFFFAAHLLDVAVG
+4987 YFFFAAHLLDVAVG

-5028 VVYIYTVIAFSFFRK
+5028 IVYIYTVIAFSFFRK
-5043 FYIQEEDEQVDHKC
+5043 FYIQEEDDQVDPKC
-5057 HSMLTCFV
+5057 HSMLSCFV

-5073 AGGGIGDEIEP
+5073 AGGGIGDEIGP

-5102 FFVII
+5102 FFVIV

-5170 FFLMHLIN
+5170 
-5178 KPDTEYTGQETYV
+5178 
-5191 WELYQKRCWDF
+5191 
-5202 FPVGDCF
+5202 
-5209 RKQYEDELMGAG
+5209 